1 MKYIARYGNFNESKG
16 ISDSCEKIT
25 NQIWS
30 DLESDI
36 INSNNISKKFNLD
49 IKFKDLTLF
58 PKLHQKIF
66 ELENVCDNIFL
77 YFYDYSDTEN
87 KYILKTDD
95 VGYSNI
101 IIKLEENLYHS
112 LLNLQI

>member
-36 INSNNISKKFNLD
+36 INSNNISKKLTCSEDDFKLKDIQTTIFTFN
-49 IKFKDLTLF
+49 
-58 PKLHQKIF
+58 P
-66 ELENVCDNIFL
+66 ENNCF
-77 YFYDYSDTEN
+77 
-87 KYILKTDD
+87 
-95 VGYSNI
+95 
-101 IIKLEENLYHS
+101 
-112 LLNLQI
+112 